1 MVILESPSP
10 IVRQRLEQTAKFARI
25 ADLARGV
32 STLASLPNVCH
43 RVIELADDRHASAH
57 DIADVIS
64 VDPGLSA
71 RLLKLVNSAYYTLP
85 QQVDNLSR
93 AVQVVGTDALRNLA
107 LATGAVQAFKGI
119 PNTLVDMDAFWNA
132 SVHCGLL
139 ARSLGRIARHRQP
152 ERLFAAG
159 LLHAVGQLVLYTE
172 APEQAREVLQ
182 RLARTG
188 ASRSAIEHEIFG
200 FDYCEVGAVL
210 LETWQLPPT
219 IWLPI
224 RYHRTPQFA
233 IDLPVDTAL
242 LAIAQAVT
250 AVCEPDVKCA
260 TPASDEEPSIDQA
273 TWSQSGLANDVLTR
287 AQEEANGQWFD
298 VIEII
303 SPGGTMIF

>member
-1 MVILESPSP
+1 MATLEIPSP
-10 IVRQRLEQTAKFARI
+10 IARQRLEQSAKVARI
-25 ADLARGV
+25 AHLVRGV

-43 RVIELADDRHASAH
+43 RVIELADDRRASTH

-71 RLLKLVNSAYYTLP
+71 RLLKLVNSAYYAFP
-85 QQVDNLSR
+85 QQIDNLSR
-93 AVQVVGTDALRNLA
+93 AVQVVGTDSLRNLA
-107 LATGAVQAFKGI
+107 LATGAVQAFKGV

-139 ARSLGRIARHRQP
+139 ARSLARITRHRQP

-172 APEQAREVLQ
+172 APEQTREVLQ
-182 RLARTG
+182 QLAATR
-188 ASRSAIEHEIFG
+188 ASRCAVEHTIFG

-224 RYHRTPQFA
+224 RYHRAPQLA
-233 IDLPVDTAL
+233 IDLQVDTAL
-242 LAIAQAVT
+242 LSIAQAVT
-250 AVCEPDVKCA
+250 VVCEPDVKSA
-260 TPASDEEPSIDQA
+260 TLTSAQEPDIEPE
-273 TWSQSGLANDVLTR
+273 TWSQSGLSMNELTR
-287 AQEEANGQWFD
+287 AQEEANAQWFE

>member
-1 MVILESPSP
+1 MASLDIPAP
-10 IVRQRLEQTAKFARI
+10 IAQQRFEQTAKFARI
-25 ADLARGV
+25 ADLVRGV
-32 STLASLPNVCH
+32 STLASLPNACH
-43 RVIELADDRHASAH
+43 RVIELADDRRASMH

-71 RLLKLVNSAYYTLP
+71 RLLKLVNSAYYSLP

-93 AVQVVGTDALRNLA
+93 AVQVVGTDSLRNLA
-107 LATGAVQAFKGI
+107 LATGAVQAFKGV

-139 ARSLGRIARHRQP
+139 ARSLARIARHRQP

-172 APEQAREVLQ
+172 APEQAREVVQ
-182 RLARTG
+182 RLAETG
-188 ASRSAIEHEIFG
+188 ASRCAIEHEIFG

-224 RYHRTPQFA
+224 RYHRAPQIA
-233 IDLPVDTAL
+233 IDLQVDTAL
-242 LAIAQAVT
+242 LSIAQAVT
-250 AVCEPDVKCA
+250 GVCEPDFKCA
-260 TPASDEEPSIDQA
+260 TPASAQEPGIDQEI
-273 TWSQSGLANDVLTR
+273 WSQAGLSMNALTR
-287 AQEEANGQWFD
+287 AQEQASAQWFE
-298 VIEII
+298 VLEII
-303 SPGGTMIF
+303 CPGATMIF